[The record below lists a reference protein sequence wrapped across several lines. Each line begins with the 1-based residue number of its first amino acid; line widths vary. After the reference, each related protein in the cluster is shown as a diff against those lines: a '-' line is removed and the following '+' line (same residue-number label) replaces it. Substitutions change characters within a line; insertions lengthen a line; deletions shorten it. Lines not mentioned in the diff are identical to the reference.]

1 MKVIG
6 IDLTSSEKKAS
17 GIVIRESSHYDYGL
31 ALTDHDIIRT
41 CRDADIVAIDSPLRL
56 PKDFCCLELD
66 CPCHDGKPNG
76 RSCERELVKRGI
88 PLYFT
93 TKKSIIKKM
102 IYRAM
107 KLADIIGRDNVIEIY
122 PYSIKVV
129 LFGKPV
135 PNKSTKEG
143 LLALKE
149 KVSNILSI
157 PLYELKPLNHDIIDA
172 LLACYVAE
180 LHLKGQTES
189 VGDVAES
196 PIIIPLASYLYVV

>member
-17 GIVIRESSHYDYGL
+17 GIVICENEHYDYGL
-31 ALTDHDIIRT
+31 AKTDHDIIKT
-41 CRDADIVAIDSPLRL
+41 CADADIVAIDSPLRL
-56 PKDFCCLELD
+56 PEGFCCLELD
-66 CPCHDGKPNG
+66 CNCHAGKPTG
-76 RSCERELVKRGI
+76 RSCERELSKRGI

-93 TKKSIIKKM
+93 TKKTIIKNM

-107 KLADIIGRDNVIEIY
+107 KLADIIGRDKVIEIY

-135 PNKSTKEG
+135 PSKATKEG

-149 KVSNILSI
+149 LIAKALGI
-157 PLYELKPLNHDIIDA
+157 PLYELKPLNHDITDG
-172 LLACYVAE
+172 LLACYVAQ
-180 LHLKGQTES
+180 LHLEGQTES
-189 VGDVAES
+189 VGTISES
-196 PIIIPLASYLYVV
+196 PIVIPALTK

>member
-1 MKVIG
+1 MKIVG
-6 IDLTSSEKKAS
+6 LDLTSSEKKAS
-17 GIVIRESSHYDYGL
+17 GIVIRENGHYDYGL
-31 ALTDHDIIRT
+31 AKTDDDIVSA
-41 CRDADIVAIDSPLRL
+41 CSGADIVAMDSPLYL
-56 PKDFCCLELD
+56 PAGYCCLELD
-66 CPCHDGKPNG
+66 CECHLGKPTG
-76 RSCERELVKRGI
+76 RSCERELSKRGI

-93 TKKSIIKKM
+93 TKKTIIKNM

-107 KLADIIGRDNVIEIY
+107 KLADIIGREKVIEIY

-135 PNKSTKEG
+135 PSKATKEG

-149 KVSNILSI
+149 LTAKALDI
-157 PLYELKPLNHDIIDA
+157 PLCELIPLNHDIIDA

-189 VGDVAES
+189 VGAGTES
-196 PIIIPLASYLYVV
+196 PIIIPVSR